1 MTTNESQD
9 FGPKGGILVRI
20 GPVGGS
26 VCEVPG
32 VTVNDTLPS
41 PIFFFFLFCLFS
53 GYHG

>member
-9 FGPKGGILVRI
+9 FGPKGGISVGT

-32 VTVNDTLPS
+32 VPVNDTLPS
-41 PIFFFFLFCLFS
+41 PFFFFCLFS